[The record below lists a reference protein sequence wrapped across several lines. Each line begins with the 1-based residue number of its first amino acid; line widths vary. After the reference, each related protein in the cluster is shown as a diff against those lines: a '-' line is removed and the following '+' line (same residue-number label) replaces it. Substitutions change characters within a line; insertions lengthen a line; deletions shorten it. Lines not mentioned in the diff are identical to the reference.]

1 MEKFGIKFAQDN
13 VGNPNSKNVEMSAD
27 CGYFLGYATMM
38 LQTSLHN
45 PNAAKSRMKHD
56 DFQKMLK
63 GCNNNENLPEEFLN
77 GVYDHVDNHPFTLNE
92 DDDARMRNEAA
103 NAKTFK
109 QKKELFA
116 KETESLVKR
125 GTTEM
130 QDGNLSKYVDVEGT

>member
-1 MEKFGIKFAQDN
+1 
-13 VGNPNSKNVEMSAD
+13 
-27 CGYFLGYATMM
+27 
-38 LQTSLHN
+38 
-45 PNAAKSRMKHD
+45 
-56 DFQKMLK
+56 MLK